1 MWGTPLRKKHD
12 IWSRMSHRQQ
22 TVERSG
28 ETLVGLQVGGY
39 PPTENHVAFN
49 RLKGNT
55 LILPI

>member
-12 IWSRMSHRQQ
+12 IWSRMSRRQQ

-39 PPTENHVAFN
+39 PPTENHMAFN
-49 RLKGNT
+49 R
-55 LILPI
+55 